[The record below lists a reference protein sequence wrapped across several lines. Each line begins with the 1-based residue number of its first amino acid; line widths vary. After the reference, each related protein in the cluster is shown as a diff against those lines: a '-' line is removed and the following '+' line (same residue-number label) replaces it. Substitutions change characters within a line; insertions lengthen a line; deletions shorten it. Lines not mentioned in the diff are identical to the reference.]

1 MERYWLLLRKLGK
14 LEDSPALN
22 IEISNGSVAEYLAEY
37 LEENE
42 LELSEEAFGNLIAGN
57 EYLRE
62 TNFNEII
69 GYELKYKNYHKF
81 SKTFYINE
89 KHKMLED

>member
-1 MERYWLLLRKLGK
+1 MKSFIFITTEGFTYQPNSESIEPDIENCQVVGFAEGK
-14 LEDSPALN
+14 DL
-22 IEISNGSVAEYLAEY
+22 
-37 LEENE
+37 
-42 LELSEEAFGNLIAGN
+42 EEAFGNLIAEN

-62 TNFNEII
+62 INFNEII